1 MVAFN
6 VFNCRAIGPN
16 GFLDFLLYNL
26 PLGIGKTHWPTYIL
40 IGLCE
45 FAVYYVVFYLLITKL
60 NLKTLGRED
69 DESEMKL
76 HSKAEYLEKASH
88 KNDEGSKKQDGASD
102 VDAALIVE
110 ALGGKDNIQ
119 KVDSCFTR
127 LRLVVKDSSL
137 VDEATLKND
146 TGAMGIFKDGET
158 VQVVYGLG
166 INKVRGAVDAYLGN
180 E

>member
-1 MVAFN
+1 
-6 VFNCRAIGPN
+6 
-16 GFLDFLLYNL
+16 
-26 PLGIGKTHWPTYIL
+26 
-40 IGLCE
+40 
-45 FAVYYVVFYLLITKL
+45 
-60 NLKTLGRED
+60 
-69 DESEMKL
+69 
-76 HSKAEYLEKASH
+76 
-88 KNDEGSKKQDGASD
+88 
-102 VDAALIVE
+102 
-110 ALGGKDNIQ
+110 
-119 KVDSCFTR
+119 VDSCFTR